1 MSDGAATVAAAGPV
15 RVMTAR
21 VGALLHVGELV
32 IGAPLLVLSADRS
45 VNRGLLYATIAGYAV
60 WIAVH
65 APVVWR
71 RGLIAPMVIGD
82 IAVTVGLCLINGQ
95 ISPLSR
101 VDEGS
106 GWVATIAS
114 MTIIGIAMAW
124 PARAAVPAG
133 VLVIVAFQAGFFVAG
148 LAGKGLNHT
157 AIMVIQ
163 VISAVAVLRV
173 LRRVDAAASAAIA
186 AEHRSRQA
194 TEVQAARRV
203 DETAQ
208 LRVLH
213 DTALTTLTLV
223 GIGALP
229 ARSPSLTERAA
240 ADLMVI
246 EHLAAAYREH
256 SEERWVRLDQRV
268 EALAAD
274 PPLDLT
280 VSHDLVPCHV
290 PKRVAE
296 SLVSSAAEA
305 LRNVAR
311 HAGVMEA
318 QLILTTDGGRV
329 RVDVIDMGK
338 GFDPAAAPV
347 HRFGIRE
354 SIVGRMASVGGAA
367 DVDSTVGVGTRWR
380 LHWPAERVAG

>member
-1 MSDGAATVAAAGPV
+1 MSDGAATAAAGPV

-21 VGALLHVGELV
+21 VGALLHVGELL
-32 IGAPLLVLSADRS
+32 IGAPLLVLSAVGP
-45 VNRGLLYATIAGYAV
+45 VNRALVYVAIGAYAV
-60 WIAVH
+60 WVGVH
-65 APVVWR
+65 APIVWR
-71 RGLIAPMVIGD
+71 HGLIPAMVIGD
-82 IAVTVGLCLINGQ
+82 IAVTVALCLVNSY
-95 ISPLSR
+95 ISPLEV

-124 PARAAVPAG
+124 PAWAAVPAG
-133 VLVIVAFQAGFFVAG
+133 LVVIVAFQGGFFIGG
-148 LAGKGLNHT
+148 LAGQGINHT
-157 AIMVIQ
+157 AVMLVQ
-163 VISAVAVLRV
+163 LASAVVVLRV
-173 LRRVDAAASAAIA
+173 LRRVDTAASAAIA
-186 AEHRSRQA
+186 AEQRERQA
-194 TEVQAARRV
+194 AEVQAARRA

-223 GIGALP
+223 GIGAVP
-229 ARSPSLTERAA
+229 AGSPSLTERAA

-268 EALAAD
+268 EQLAAD

-280 VSHDLVPCHV
+280 VSHDVVPCHV

-311 HAGVMEA
+311 HAGVTEA
-318 QLILTTDGGRV
+318 LLILSTDGGRV
-329 RVDVIDMGK
+329 RLDVIDMGR
-338 GFDPAAAPV
+338 GFDPAAAPEY
-347 HRFGIRE
+347 RFGIRE
-354 SIVGRMASVGGAA
+354 SIIGRMVSVGGAA